1 MLINQLHEKFPNM
14 TDLRV
19 RDILVD
25 KEKRKIRCILSY
37 PNSAQLDA
45 TVKSNIYAFVRSCV
59 PNGYY
64 CETRIYNDVFS
75 EVSFRTNL
83 FDYLK
88 KRYPAFKIS
97 RDRTVIEQDERNI
110 SVVFNVSETTKNN
123 LEIANF
129 LEEISNYYANFTC
142 YHVTFDIRVDKTIV
156 VDEQSNE
163 LYQEKLV
170 QLAIN
175 KELMRPMR
183 CFNVINVEKYIGK
196 LIGNHT
202 PMYISDIRG
211 EMGDCV
217 LCGTVSAKTLKATQ
231 KDKSLYMC
239 KFTLGDKSGGSITCV
254 LFVRFDITDF
264 QTLKQTTG
272 KPDSEV
278 LTISETKKHAN
289 DRKMKKLMN
298 IYDGMEVLVR
308 GKISRNDYSDQL
320 EMVVFDLC
328 LCKILNDDGKLKNI
342 APVPASYM
350 ILQPEVYEDYQQ
362 ASFTQ
367 SLIRNEAFAQ
377 QKLVVLH
384 ANVTGNVPTKDKILA
399 ISGIKICNGSIV
411 ESFFTYVNPEM
422 AITPEQEKEILTEG
436 SKLLYCHTIT
446 ELIPDLYKFTN
457 GCAIVGTDISK
468 LVAMLDYYAEPF
480 GYKFTNKVI
489 DQVALLDKMFDE
501 SIFAKKPNCAK
512 LEDVAK
518 VCKVPFDKSVFCKT
532 TAQTVAQ
539 CLLKLSESFKG

>member
-129 LEEISNYYANFTC
+129 LEEISNYYTNFTC

-156 VDEQSNE
+156 VDEQSNA

-196 LIGNHT
+196 LIGNHS

-239 KFTLGDKSGGSITCV
+239 KFTLGDKSGGSTTCV

-264 QTLKQTTG
+264 QTLKQTTS

-377 QKLVVLH
+377 QKLVILH

-399 ISGIKICNGSIV
+399 VSGIKICNGSIV

>member
-25 KEKRKIRCILSY
+25 KDRRKIRCILSY
-37 PNSAQLDA
+37 PDNTQLDA
-45 TVKSNIYAFVRSCV
+45 TVKSNVYAFVRSCV
-59 PNGYY
+59 PKGYY

-97 RDRTVIEQDERNI
+97 RERTIIEQKDRNI
-110 SVVFNVSETTKNN
+110 SVLFNVTEITKNN
-123 LEIANF
+123 IEVAN
-129 LEEISNYYANFTC
+129 LVEELAEHYRNYTC
-142 YHVTFDIRVDKTIV
+142 YQVTFDVRVDKDIPIDDLDTF
-156 VDEQSNE
+156 N
-163 LYQEKLV
+163 QEKLV

-183 CFNVINVEKYIGK
+183 CFNVINVEKYVGK
-196 LIGNHT
+196 LIGNT
-202 PMYISDIRG
+202 NPMYISDIRG
-211 EMGDCV
+211 EMNDCV

-239 KFTLGDKSGGSITCV
+239 KFTLGDNSGASITCV
-254 LFVRFDITDF
+254 LFVRFDITDV
-264 QTLKQTTG
+264 QTLKETTG
-272 KPDSEV
+272 KTDSEV
-278 LTISETKKHAN
+278 LTISKTKQLAN

-308 GKISRNDYSDQL
+308 GKIGYNNFSNQN

-328 LCKILNDDGKLKNI
+328 LCKIIKDESKLKTV
-342 APVPASYM
+342 APVPANYM
-350 ILQPEVYEDYQQ
+350 IVQPQYYEDYQQ

-367 SLIRNEAFAQ
+367 SLIRNEQFAQ
-377 QKLVVLH
+377 QKIVVLH
-384 ANVTGNVPTKDKILA
+384 VNATGFVATKDKLLC
-399 ISGIKICNGSIV
+399 ISAYKIVNGNVAESI
-411 ESFFTYVNPEM
+411 FTYINPEVE
-422 AITPEQEKEILTEG
+422 ITPELEKDICTQSG
-436 SKLLYCHTIT
+436 KLVYCHTIT
-446 ELIPDLYKFTN
+446 ELIPDLYKFTH
-457 GCAIVGTDISK
+457 GCTLVGTDMNKI
-468 LVAMLDYYAEPF
+468 LDMLDYYAEPF
-480 GYKFTNKVI
+480 GYKFTNNTI

-501 SIFAKKPNCAK
+501 SVFAKKPNCAK

-518 VCKVPFDKSVFCKT
+518 VCKIPFEKSVFCKN
-532 TAQTVAQ
+532 TAKAVAQ
-539 CLLKLSESFKG
+539 CLVKLSDSFKG

>member
-1 MLINQLHEKFPNM
+1 MLINQLHEKFPHM

-25 KEKRKIRCILSY
+25 KDNRKIRCILSY
-37 PNSAQLDA
+37 PNSTQLDA
-45 TVKSNIYAFVRSCV
+45 TTKSSIYAFVRSCV
-59 PNGYY
+59 PKGYY
-64 CETRIYNDVFS
+64 CETRIYNDIFS

-83 FDYLK
+83 FDHLK
-88 KRYPAFKIS
+88 KRYPVFKIS
-97 RDRTVIEQDERNI
+97 RERTIIVQDDRNI

-129 LEEISNYYANFTC
+129 VEEISLYYSNFTC
-142 YHVTFDIRVDKTIV
+142 YHVTFEVKVDKTITF
-156 VDEQSNE
+156 DEQSNA

-211 EMGDCV
+211 EMADCV

-239 KFTLGDKSGGSITCV
+239 KFTLGDNSGGSITCV
-254 LFVRFDITDF
+254 LFVRFDIIDF

-272 KPDSEV
+272 KTDSEV

-308 GKISRNDYSDQL
+308 GKIARNDYSDQL

-328 LCKILNDDGKLKNI
+328 LCKIIKDDGKLKNI
-342 APVPASYM
+342 APIPASYM

-367 SLIRNEAFAQ
+367 SLIRNEWFAKQ
-377 QKLVVLH
+377 NLVVLH
-384 ANVTGNVPTKDKILA
+384 ANVTGNNPTKDKILS
-399 ISGIKICNGSIV
+399 ISGIKICNGAVV
-411 ESFFTYVNPEM
+411 ESIFTYINPEM
-422 AITPEQEKEILTEG
+422 AITPEQEKEILTDG

-446 ELIPDLYKFTN
+446 ELIPDLYKFTS
-457 GCAIVGTDISK
+457 GCALVGTDMSK

-480 GYKFTNKVI
+480 GYKFTNQII
-489 DQVALLDKMFDE
+489 DQVALFDRMFDE
-501 SIFAKKPNCAK
+501 SIFAKKPNCSK

-518 VCKVPFDKSVFCKT
+518 ACKVSFDKSAFCNT
-532 TAQTVAQ
+532 TVQTVAQ